1 MKLHKCHGLN
11 EEKLDNSNT
20 VMKTRPKKIFVPLG
34 LIKVE
39 SKASTHLATKLLKIM
54 AIPHLSG
61 VVRKKPV
68 LQAVSRITNGFS

>member
-1 MKLHKCHGLN
+1 
-11 EEKLDNSNT
+11 
-20 VMKTRPKKIFVPLG
+20 VPLG
-34 LIKVE
+34 LIEVE

-54 AIPHLSG
+54 TIPHISG